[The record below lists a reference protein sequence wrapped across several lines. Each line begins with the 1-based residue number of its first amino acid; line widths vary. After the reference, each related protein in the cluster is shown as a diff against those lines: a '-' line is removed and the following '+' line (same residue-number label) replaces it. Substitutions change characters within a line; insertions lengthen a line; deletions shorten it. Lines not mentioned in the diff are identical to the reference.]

1 MGRIKRNKVA
11 KALFLMQKALLVHR
25 SMGTDD
31 SKNQTESLLKVTG
44 TLNHFTLSLKLTL
57 LFFKTDCDIH

>member
-44 TLNHFTLSLKLTL
+44 AQFYT
-57 LFFKTDCDIH
+57 FFKTDCDIH